1 MYIIIEFLKDIN
13 IYRMKIDN
21 IERKQNSVSINK
33 TTKIIMKTRRDAMT
47 VLNVVNDVFEI
58 YSIVPKKGDIEIV
71 EGHWFYIQS
80 ANLNGEDRVDLKF
93 DI

>member
-1 MYIIIEFLKDIN
+1 MHVIIEFLKDIN

-21 IERKQNSVSINK
+21 IEREQNSISINE
-33 TTKIIMKTRRDAMT
+33 TTKIIMKTRRDAKT
-47 VLNVVNDVFEI
+47 VLNVVNDVFDK

-71 EGHWFYIQS
+71 EDHWFYIQS
-80 ANLNGEDRVDLKF
+80 ANLNGEDRVDLMF